1 MAISRKIKRLHDKI
15 YYDEKTIKQTKES
28 FKYFIKLLN
37 KKDLNSEIKIL
48 DIGCGN
54 GNLIYYL
61 NKKLPKAKITAI
73 DIDKKLLSI
82 VKRNTSKNNNILHK
96 DINKKFT
103 EIIDKFDI
111 IVAAGVMAIFDD
123 THNFFY
129 NIKKN
134 LKKNGRIFLF
144 GNFTKNPLNIYIK
157 YEEIDKFPNVFQS
170 GFNVY
175 SINHIKRNF
184 DNKKI
189 SIYPF
194 FINKNIKKDSSDLL
208 RSWTEN
214 HKGKKYFING
224 LDFYQKQMWSK
235 IDN

>member
-1 MAISRKIKRLHDKI
+1 MAISKKIKRLHDKI

-37 KKDLNSEIKIL
+37 KNDLNSEIKIL

-82 VKRNTSKNNNILHK
+82 VKKNTSKNNTILHK

-103 EIIDKFDI
+103 KIIDKFDI
-111 IVAAGVMAIFDD
+111 IIAAGVMAIFDD
-123 THNFFY
+123 TDKFFY

-134 LKKNGRIFLF
+134 LKNNGRIFLF

-157 YEEIDKFPNVFQS
+157 YEELSKLPNVLQS

-175 SINHIKRNF
+175 SINHIKKKFN
-184 DNKKI
+184 NKKI

-194 FINKNIKKDSSDLL
+194 FINKNIKKDTSDLL

-214 HKGKKYFING
+214 YKGQKYFING
-224 LDFYQKQMWSK
+224 LDFYQKQMWIK
-235 IDN
+235 IEN